1 MRRFYRQFFHIV
13 LVFLWLGLPV
23 NAIAQDS
30 FFSEQVAV
38 ADRGSVELSRAARE
52 GLTRLLIKVSGN
64 EAILDEAA
72 FREAVGSAQQ
82 HVLLYSYREDDAGDV
97 VFLEFDDAF
106 VRNLFRDESVP
117 YWEQRRPPVVVWV
130 ALDEP
135 FSRRFAARSDD
146 VDLLVPSIERFKA
159 RGVEARFPLLDLTDA
174 ATVPVNTLWTRDF
187 DQIRRGSRRYGSDHS
202 LVGRWIDLSDGSK
215 LVDWYYVSP
224 GGEIHKQMRLSDLD
238 AIWDAGVDLAVDS
251 MRDSLAV
258 TLQQF
263 EISDAIAVTVR
274 GVNSFA
280 DYRAVSTVFKQLAEL
295 IELRI
300 DSVSQDT
307 LTYRVIG
314 VSSAEEV
321 ARLIPSRSGLRVQ
334 SATNRA
340 QRDLTWE
347 SIQGPIN
354 RLSNSAPCVGYPY
367 SSPLWC
373 CYSSLSNS
381 EIS

>member
-1 MRRFYRQFFHIV
+1 MRLFYRQFFTLALVVGWLV
-13 LVFLWLGLPV
+13 LPLT
-23 NAIAQDS
+23 AAAQDS

-38 ADRGSVELSRAARE
+38 ADRGSAELSRAARE

-72 FREAVGSAQQ
+72 FREAVGIAQE
-82 HVLLYSYREDDAGDV
+82 HVLLYSYREDEAGDV

-106 VRNLFRDESVP
+106 VRGLFRDELVP

-146 VDLLVPSIERFKA
+146 VDLLVPSIERFEA

-174 ATVPVNTLWTRDF
+174 AMVPVSALWTRDF
-187 DQIRRGSRRYGSDHS
+187 DQIRQGSLRYGSEHS

-215 LVDWYYVSP
+215 LVDWYYVGPDS
-224 GGEIHKQMRLSDLD
+224 EMHKQMRLSDLD
-238 AIWDAGVDLAVDS
+238 GIWDVGVDLAVDA

-263 EISDAIAVTVR
+263 EVSDAIAVTVR
-274 GVNSFA
+274 GVSSFA

-295 IELRI
+295 VELRI
-300 DSVSQDT
+300 DSVGQDT
-307 LTYRVIG
+307 LTYRVVG

-340 QRDLTWE
+340 QLDLTWE
-347 SIQGPIN
+347 SIQ
-354 RLSNSAPCVGYPY
+354 
-367 SSPLWC
+367 
-373 CYSSLSNS
+373 
-381 EIS
+381 